1 MKAMKLILTTLLLF
15 GTMPWALDGHE
26 AEASQSQFASQT
38 ETKQRQP
45 SSKPTELEVEVE
57 LIRMIDPFGNEVK
70 FSLSE
75 KVMGRA
81 LVKDDFDIPG
91 VQQPEHSVFCQK
103 TLSPQQ
109 ELRKVELKLEAE
121 MLVEELSK
129 QAKPRKLNEAQED
142 ILAKIPQ
149 CEQFRLPLTA
159 ISRLLNG
166 YDYESMALVTE

>member
-1 MKAMKLILTTLLLF
+1 MKAMNLILTTLLIF
-15 GTMPWALDGHE
+15 GTIPWAVDGNE
-26 AEASQSQFASQT
+26 AQASQEQIKVTDHTSSRA
-38 ETKQRQP
+38 P
-45 SSKPTELEVEVE
+45 SSKTVDLEFEVE

-70 FSLSE
+70 FSLS
-75 KVMGRA
+75 KKIMGRA
-81 LVKDDFDIPG
+81 LVKDDFVIPG

-121 MLVEELSK
+121 MLLEELSK